1 MKVDV
6 FGVFEDEKETLLA
19 TYVIDEIDD
28 ISENGK
34 YKKENSTLPKVSLTF
49 ELTRSNILQ
58 LNKVEAKV
66 DEQVRQAIKPNKTSN
81 ETKKA
86 NSTKNEMT
94 ESAEEVKK
102 DEDK

>member
-58 LNKVEAKV
+58 LNKIEAKV
-66 DEQVRQAIKPNKTSN
+66 DEQVRQAIKQNKTSN

-86 NSTKNEMT
+86 NSTKTEMT

>member
-58 LNKVEAKV
+58 LNKIEAKV
-66 DEQVRQAIKPNKTSN
+66 DE
-81 ETKKA
+81 
-86 NSTKNEMT
+86 
-94 ESAEEVKK
+94 
-102 DEDK
+102 